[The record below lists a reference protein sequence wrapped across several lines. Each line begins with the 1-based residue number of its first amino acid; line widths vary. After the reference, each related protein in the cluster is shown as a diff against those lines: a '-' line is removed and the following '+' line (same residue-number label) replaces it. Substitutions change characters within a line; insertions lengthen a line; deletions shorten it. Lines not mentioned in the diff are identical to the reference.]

1 MKLAYGIIFIS
12 AGYSPNVWA
21 VKRNNFLPQLMPS
34 SSQWRKQFG
43 LENFPS
49 SRPSEQEQQQVRVQ
63 GGRST
68 AQQPSNPASTAQQ
81 LGHSLISSTE
91 LFDNSIINS
100 SPENNQFSIES
111 KKEQHANHENTAE
124 VVRKSDASL
133 IWRRTLAGH
142 VSKVEDNKDI
152 EGYFHVT
159 DSITDALNYYFNF
172 KDQKNNSNG
181 NRRRRRDTQSNL
193 KGEDFIDY
201 GCWCNRV
208 RYLKESGNDMNALDG
223 NYKGGKVVDEVS
235 TCILLYFIICFVEI
249 FSTWSAFSPVFCD
262 FHDHFS
268 ACPSSFY
275 APDPHQPPHSLKHAE

>member
-1 MKLAYGIIFIS
+1 M
-12 AGYSPNVWA
+12 
-21 VKRNNFLPQLMPS
+21 
-34 SSQWRKQFG
+34 
-43 LENFPS
+43 
-49 SRPSEQEQQQVRVQ
+49 
-63 GGRST
+63 
-68 AQQPSNPASTAQQ
+68 
-81 LGHSLISSTE
+81 
-91 LFDNSIINS
+91 
-100 SPENNQFSIES
+100 
-111 KKEQHANHENTAE
+111 
-124 VVRKSDASL
+124 
-133 IWRRTLAGH
+133 
-142 VSKVEDNKDI
+142 
-152 EGYFHVT
+152 T

-235 TCILLYFIICFVEI
+235 TCILFYFIICFVEI
-249 FSTWSAFSPVFCD
+249 FSTWSAFSPVFSD